1 MAQWGRT
8 DEAVRLLERARAVG
22 DSGLIYLT
30 TDPLL
35 DPIVREPGYVRLVRD
50 LGFA

>member
-8 DEAVRLLERARAVG
+8 DDALKALQRAHEVG
-22 DSGLIYLT
+22 DSGLIYAA

-35 DPIVREPGYVRLVRD
+35 DPIRKDAR
-50 LGFA
+50 FASLRRALNL